1 MKKYLKILLIIIVAL
16 TLCSCKNKKEEE
28 LFAIEVTGNE
38 FDTNFYKKE
47 GTYILASY
55 NPKMS
60 NSKEFIENL
69 NKLGKELSA
78 KIYYYDITPTINDAI
93 FFLSTNTDIDIS
105 NNIFMVIKDGDLD
118 ALSEYETYEQMKDI
132 LANYEVTD
140 DFTFTTKEEKEES
153 LNKAKESFNKG
164 DISNTLKYISESWIL
179 EESKELFNNNEVFKI
194 INTWLSTKTIDKKN
208 YQEIMFSKS
217 DNVCVISSYTEK
229 ELKKNKPS
237 KIKFYDYLIK
247 DGIIYLSD
255 SDSQKAINSYKIKD
269 LSSEKLV
276 LEDNKTN
283 KTIEYKRK
291 D

>member
-1 MKKYLKILLIIIVAL
+1 MKKYLKILLIILVAL

-105 NNIFMVIKDGDLD
+105 NNIFMVIKDGGLD

-255 SDSQKAINSYKIKD
+255 SDSQKPINSYKIKE